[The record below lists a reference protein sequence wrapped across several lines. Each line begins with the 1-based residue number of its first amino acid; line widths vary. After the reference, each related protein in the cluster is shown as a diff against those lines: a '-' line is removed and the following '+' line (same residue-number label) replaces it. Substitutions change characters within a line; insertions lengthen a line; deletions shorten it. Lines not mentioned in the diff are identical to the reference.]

1 MNEKQLEQH
10 VPILG
15 VLHLV
20 GGAISATIGIFLFL
34 FLSGIGAVVHDPI
47 AFRVLTVVGFT
58 VGIFLVVLSA
68 PGIAAGYGLLKRRSW
83 ARSLAVAVGAINLLN
98 VPIGTVIGVYTLIV
112 LLQDDED
119 GYFAALKGA

>member
-1 MNEKQLEQH
+1 MNERQLEQH
-10 VPILG
+10 VPIVG
-15 VLHLV
+15 ILHLV
-20 GGAISATIGIFLFL
+20 GGAISVSIGAFLFV
-34 FLSGIGAVVHDPI
+34 FLTSIGAVVDDPV
-47 AFRVLTVVGFT
+47 AFRVLSVVGFT
-58 VGIFLVVLSA
+58 VGTFLVVLSA

-98 VPIGTVIGVYTLIV
+98 IPIGTVIGVYTLSV